1 MLKLWTRHATC
12 AVIVFDSRIL
22 PLELQAWHLTAY
34 QKLRSVHPYRTTS
47 ACTMLALLDM
57 THDSI
62 MRLLAPALQG
72 VLLHCICCKCI
83 SDPQR
88 QYVE

>member
-1 MLKLWTRHATC
+1 M
-12 AVIVFDSRIL
+12 
-22 PLELQAWHLTAY
+22 
-34 QKLRSVHPYRTTS
+34 HPYRTTS

-62 MRLLAPALQG
+62 MRLLAKALQG